1 MQLSLDLFPNEM
13 ELING
18 FAELTAYEAILVKGK
33 LFALIFAEVE
43 AVKGV
48 LKSKRVC
55 NLKLLPRNDTPCP
68 NLVWLYLEA
77 AVFVAEKMC
86 FLGKDPWQNSNDCP
100 TQESSISCRVAPIE
114 ETVFLLGVTVNI
126 AVDPYVSFLVS
137 ELFEKILNVVYLG
150 VELQVWCYPLSV

>member
-1 MQLSLDLFPNEM
+1 M

-77 AVFVAEKMC
+77 AVFVAEQMC

-126 AVDPYVSFLVS
+126 AVDPYVPFLVS
-137 ELFEKILNVVYLG
+137 ELLEKILNVVYLG